1 MSNIEMLTMIN
12 NFPIGDLSKERIEL
26 LSKAEIIAFLS
37 RFQEQ
42 FEMIEN
48 IDEREATV
56 KTFLGEVLAL
66 NENERFPSLR
76 QAESILNLVP
86 GFVRDF
92 GKVQYIKETNPSFN
106 RTYDMVADGIGL
118 IKETPSKSR

>member
-1 MSNIEMLTMIN
+1 MLTMIN
-12 NFPIGDLSKERIEL
+12 NFPIGDLPKERIEL

-56 KTFLGEVLAL
+56 KIFLGEVLAL

-76 QAESILNLVP
+76 KLKAS
-86 GFVRDF
+86 
-92 GKVQYIKETNPSFN
+92 
-106 RTYDMVADGIGL
+106 
-118 IKETPSKSR
+118 